1 MELSE
6 LTSYA
11 EEKYQIQPQRK
22 SADSPGVYSLCH
34 PKTGGVIACLMR
46 EWNGDIGEFVERCDI
61 KCGQNRNEMSLNT
74 FLSTPFR
81 EKGPN
86 WVGVKF
92 DSKTD
97 KQVVQNLFDRAV
109 RSEEKQN
116 DFTIVFAS
124 QLSSSQN
131 YYHDTPINVKTP
143 FEDTNVPEPIR
154 RMHDLYEYVN
164 DSHEQRCLN
173 FYRQGKLMEHYEDNL
188 PWHGEFRRFF
198 PTYHDMNIPQLRG
211 YFTWRTQI
219 RRGEWQ
225 KTSVSMAYIY
235 IYELLNGIGVASP
248 DETIEKMLE
257 FEKKYIDSGL
267 GEKYMGRLLRRWML
281 EFAVIHNLPAERA
294 MECADSEMAMLDNAL
309 VALRIP
315 EKHNDLE
322 VVNALCFIS
331 EQKTPVPEPV
341 IHLVAEAWRYALKHC
356 KVDDNDLFT
365 TCFGEMKEY
374 MWDPLGNAVYYKRM
388 PDENTE
394 YKLNECRW
402 FQRRKGL
409 WFEFSHKIYYF
420 KRRLVCAFLHQA
432 DLSIRRYLKTGNYL
446 RKKSGEEWVLPY
458 VNAVISEDMRLREE
472 AARPKIDIHL
482 EHLEHIREDAI
493 KTRDSLLTED
503 ELEDIASNVSESF
516 KITDVSASESDS
528 NLPIERRILR
538 LLLNGESPADIIKTN
553 RLMPSVIADAI
564 NEAFFDEIGDN
575 IVECD
580 DDSLT
585 IVEDYIDDVRKLMDK

>member
-6 LTSYA
+6 LILYA
-11 EEKYQIQPQRK
+11 EEKYQMLEKRNQ
-22 SADSPGVYSLCH
+22 ADPHGISTLCH
-34 PKTGGVIACLMR
+34 PKTGGVIARLMR
-46 EWNGDIGEFVERCDI
+46 EWNGDIGEFIERCDI
-61 KCGQNRNEMSLNT
+61 KCGQNRGEMSLNP
-74 FLSTPFR
+74 FLSAPFR

-86 WVGVKF
+86 WVGVIF

-97 KQVVQNLFDRAV
+97 KELVLNLFDRAV

-116 DFTIVFAS
+116 AFTIVFAS
-124 QLSSSQN
+124 QLSSTQN
-131 YYHDTPINVKTP
+131 AYHDTPINLQH
-143 FEDTNVPEPIR
+143 FDDTDVPEQIR
-154 RMHDLYEYVN
+154 RMLSLYEYGD

-173 FYRQGKLMEHYEDNL
+173 FYRQGKMMEHYEDNV
-188 PWHGEFRRFF
+188 PWKGEFRRFF

-219 RRGEWQ
+219 RKGEWQ

-248 DETIEKMLE
+248 EESIEKMLE
-257 FEKKYIDSGL
+257 FEQKYVYSEI

-281 EFAVIHNLPAERA
+281 EFAVINNLPAERA
-294 MECADSEMAMLDNAL
+294 MECADSEMAKLDNAL

-315 EKHNDLE
+315 EKHNDLD
-322 VVNALCFIS
+322 VVNALCFFS
-331 EQKTPVPEPV
+331 EQKTPIPDVV
-341 IHLVAEAWRYALKHC
+341 IHLVAETWRYALKNC
-356 KVDDNDLFT
+356 NIDGNDLFT
-365 TCFGEMKEY
+365 ICFGEVREY
-374 MWDPLGNAVYYKRM
+374 MWEPLGNAVYYKRM
-388 PDENTE
+388 PEEDTE

-420 KRRLVCAFLHQA
+420 NRRLVCAFLHQT
-432 DLSIRRYLKTGNYL
+432 DLCIRRYLKTGNYL
-446 RKKSGEEWVLPY
+446 RRKSGEEWVLPY
-458 VNAVISEDMRLREE
+458 VNAVISEDKRLREE

-493 KTRDSLLTED
+493 KTRDSLLTEE
-503 ELEDIASNVSESF
+503 ELEDIAPVACESV
-516 KITDVSASESDS
+516 KITDVSVPESDS
-528 NLPIERRILR
+528 KLPIERKILH
-538 LLLNGESPADIIKTN
+538 LLLNGESPSELMKTN

-580 DDSLT
+580 NDCLT
-585 IVEDYIDDVRKLMDK
+585 LVEDYNEDVRKLIDK